1 MIINLIHLLQERD
14 VVMDQQLQLYSQLYS
29 TSGHRS
35 NSESSEGGRED
46 YFYNPEVVRPGDN
59 VIPDL
64 RHFVKTPKILTR
76 EGRDQ
81 LRNLRSNVGGP
92 YGQRRATRLD
102 ENPDT
107 PKQSVKTP
115 PRSQTE
121 TNLPRPSEKRKPFS
135 KLFGWVSSPDSQFK
149 IATPRDI
156 PSPEFINQ
164 TYEVDARD
172 TEYLQLNGEEKP
184 NSPFIH
190 FMDNNRVIW
199 NRSDIYNMDPAANS

>member
-1 MIINLIHLLQERD
+1 
-14 VVMDQQLQLYSQLYS
+14 MDQPQQLYPQLYS

-35 NSESSEGGRED
+35 NSESSEGRED

-92 YGQRRATRLD
+92 YGQRRATRLA

-107 PKQSVKTP
+107 PKQSVK
-115 PRSQTE
+115 RKLISLAHRKKE
-121 TNLPRPSEKRKPFS
+121 NLYR
-135 KLFGWVSSPDSQFK
+135 
-149 IATPRDI
+149 
-156 PSPEFINQ
+156 N
-164 TYEVDARD
+164 
-172 TEYLQLNGEEKP
+172 YLVGCRHP
-184 NSPFIH
+184 T
-190 FMDNNRVIW
+190 
-199 NRSDIYNMDPAANS
+199 ANTK